1 MFTGIVE
8 EVGQV
13 ESCSTIDGG
22 TRIRI
27 TCGSTLDDVSI
38 DDSIAVNGCCLTV
51 IDRGE
56 RWWEADVMLETL
68 NTTTL
73 GTLAHGDLANLERP
87 MRLGSRLDGHLVQ
100 GHIDGTAEVVEVRE
114 EADGSRR
121 LTLEIPS
128 HLARYTVERGS
139 ITLDGVSLTIAARNG
154 TRCEVSLIPH
164 TQSVTTLGG
173 RRVGDRLNVEVD
185 VLAKYVESLL
195 HPQEDS

>member
-8 EVGQV
+8 ELGHV

-27 TCGSTLDDVSI
+27 GCHSTLNDANI

-51 IDRGE
+51 VDRGE
-56 RWWEADVMLETL
+56 DWWEADVMLETL
-68 NTTTL
+68 RTTTL
-73 GTLAHGDLANLERP
+73 GTLKHGDRTNLARP
-87 MRLGSRLDGHLVQ
+87 MRLGARLDGHLVQ
-100 GHIDGTAEVVEVRE
+100 GHIDGTAEVVAVTDEP
-114 EADGSRR
+114 DGSRR
-121 LTLEIPS
+121 LK
-128 HLARYTVERGS
+128 LALPEGLAKYTVARGS

-154 TRCEVSLIPH
+154 LQCEVSLIPH
-164 TQSVTTLGG
+164 TQSVTTLGE

-195 HPQEDS
+195 HPQED